1 MKDDTVSEHFH
12 RLWTVFLIFQF
23 SYQPFDFGRN
33 FISAP
38 IVLMGKLMFNEITR
52 AYNIIF

>member
-33 FISAP
+33 FISVP

-52 AYNIIF
+52 A

>member
-1 MKDDTVSEHFH
+1 MKDDTVSGNFH

-33 FISAP
+33 MISVP
-38 IVLMGKLMFNEITR
+38 IVLMGELMVNEITR
-52 AYNIIF
+52 A